1 LTITHVY
8 QLKHSDATDSFSDLI
23 RSLDNGNRFMSD
35 VVEFLERLLY
45 DGEAVMHA
53 PPVFSPELKPRIERA
68 LESAYSDYRRTV
80 AGPPLSF
87 DRETAYAV
95 AQFLSL
101 ACWLLVCDEA
111 DAKDAIPLL
120 QAPRVS
126 ERAEA
131 QLSADL
137 TLRFLDSVYRRARM
151 RAVGD
156 PLVVAVVEVLRR
168 WPLSGALA
176 PIEEPPLGDLRFQ
189 DHHGLQLLY
198 AERLSENLRSSW
210 VPAEGRTRELVEL
223 VLQQRGKSLP
233 KSPQEV
239 HK

>member
-1 LTITHVY
+1 
-8 QLKHSDATDSFSDLI
+8 
-23 RSLDNGNRFMSD
+23 MSD
-35 VVEFLERLLY
+35 VVEFLKRLLY
-45 DGEAVMHA
+45 DGEAVMRG
-53 PPVFSPELKPRIERA
+53 PPIFSPELKPQIEQV
-68 LESAYSDYRRTV
+68 LEPAYTDYRRSV

-87 DRETAYAV
+87 DRETAYAA

-111 DAKDAIPLL
+111 DAKDAIPILH
-120 QAPRVS
+120 APRLS
-126 ERAEA
+126 NRAEA
-131 QLSADL
+131 HLSADL
-137 TLRFLDSVYRRARM
+137 TLRFLESVYRRARM

-176 PIEEPPLGDLRFQ
+176 PIEEPPMGDLQFQ

-210 VPAEGRTRELVEL
+210 VPSEGRTRELVEL

-233 KSPQEV
+233 KPPDEV
-239 HK
+239 PE